1 MTAITA
7 GASPGPPDASP
18 DSGIAPGMEMQD
30 KPISMFRRGLSVFVE
45 NKLALVSVVILVAIV
60 LFAFIGPHLYYTSF
74 NIDLSQIT
82 QPPSSAHPLGTD
94 QDGTDQLGRLMQG
107 AQASL
112 EVGLAAGVIAAIV
125 GSFYGAISGYIGGWL
140 DALLMR
146 FIDAMFSLPL
156 VFLLIFVCA
165 VWGNSKFV
173 LIMAIGLTSWF
184 ANARLSRG
192 ESLTIKVRDYVSAS
206 KMMGGSTRRIIV
218 RHVMPNTVGTTIVNT
233 TFSIADAIFALST
246 LSYIGLGLVAPH
258 DDLGGMLDAGT
269 NYASNG
275 WNAYWW
281 MIYPPAF
288 LIIVTIL
295 CFNVIGDALRDA
307 FETRL
312 QKR

>member
-1 MTAITA
+1 MSAIVA
-7 GASPGPPDASP
+7 DQQLPGPP
-18 DSGIAPGMEMQD
+18 IAPGMEIQD

-45 NKLALVSVVILVAIV
+45 NKLALFSLVVLVAIV
-60 LFAFIGPHLYYTSF
+60 LFAFVGPHLYYTDFSL
-74 NIDLSQIT
+74 NLDAIT
-82 QPPSSAHPLGTD
+82 QPPSAAHPLGTD
-94 QDGTDQLGRLMQG
+94 QDGIDQLGRLMQG

-140 DALLMR
+140 DALMMR
-146 FIDAMFSLPL
+146 IIDAMFSLPL
-156 VFLLIFVCA
+156 IFLLIFVSA
-165 VWGNSKFV
+165 IYGNSKTV

-192 ESLTIKVRDYVSAS
+192 ESLTIKVRDYVAAC

-218 RHVMPNTVGTTIVNT
+218 RHVMPNTIGTTIVNT

-258 DDLGGMLDAGT
+258 DDLGGMLDIGT
-269 NYASNG
+269 GYASNG

>member
-7 GASPGPPDASP
+7 GATPGPTV
-18 DSGIAPGMEMQD
+18 APGMELQD
-30 KPISMFRRGLSVFVE
+30 KPVSMFRRGLSVFIE
-45 NKLALVSVVILVAIV
+45 NKLALVSLVILIAIV
-60 LFAFIGPHLYYTSF
+60 LFAFVGPDLYHGS
-74 NIDLSQIT
+74 LSINLETIT
-82 QPPSSAHPLGTD
+82 DPPGAGHPLGTD
-94 QDGTDQLGRLMQG
+94 QDGTDQLYRLMLG

-112 EVGLAAGVIAAIV
+112 EVGLAAGVIAAVV
-125 GSFYGAISGYIGGWL
+125 GSFYGAISGYVGGWL

-156 VFLLIFVCA
+156 IFLLIFVCA
-165 VWGNSKFV
+165 VYGNGKTV

-192 ESLTIKVRDYVSAS
+192 ESLTIKVRDYVAAC

-281 MIYPPAF
+281 LIYPPAF
-288 LIIVTIL
+288 LIILTIL